1 MSEKSM
7 LAAADTL
14 KALRDEKMEL
24 QAKLKE
30 VQESIDAVEAEL
42 IQLMTDEECTGFD
55 RNGSRFSLVI
65 REFPGAVPE
74 EKEEL
79 YRRMRAH
86 GFDHLF
92 TINTPQQWRNITDAA
107 QTLSATVKELKANND
122 DVLPDWLEGVI
133 QIFEQPSIRVSRSKK

>member
-1 MSEKSM
+1 MNEKSM

-14 KALRDEKMEL
+14 KALRDEKSDL
-24 QAKLKE
+24 QAKLKD
-30 VQESIDAVEAEL
+30 VQERIDSVEAEL

-79 YRRMRAH
+79 YRRMREH
-86 GFDHLF
+86 GFEHLF
-92 TINTPQQWRNITDAA
+92 TINV
-107 QTLSATVKELKANND
+107 QTRSGTIKELKANND

-133 QIFEQPSIRVSRSKK
+133 QVFEQPSIRVSKSKK

>member
-1 MSEKSM
+1 MNEKSM

-14 KALRDEKMEL
+14 KALRDEKSDL

-30 VQESIDAVEAEL
+30 VQEGIDAVEAEL

-65 REFPGAVPE
+65 REYPGAVPE

-79 YRRMRAH
+79 YRRMREH
-86 GFDHLF
+86 GFEHLF
-92 TINTPQQWRNITDAA
+92 TINV
-107 QTLSATVKELKANND
+107 QTLSGTIKELKANND

-133 QIFEQPSIRVSRSKK
+133 QSYEEPNIRVTKSR

>member
-1 MSEKSM
+1 MIEKSM
-7 LAAADTL
+7 LSAADTL
-14 KALRDEKMEL
+14 KALRDEKSDL

-30 VQESIDAVEAEL
+30 VQESIDTVEAEL

-55 RNGSRFSLVI
+55 RNGTRFSLVI
-65 REFPGAVPE
+65 KEYPGAVPE

-79 YRRMRAH
+79 YRRMRTH

-92 TINTPQQWRNITDAA
+92 TINT

>member
-1 MSEKSM
+1 MNEKSM

-14 KALRDEKMEL
+14 KALRDEKSDL
-24 QAKLKE
+24 QANLKD
-30 VQESIDAVEAEL
+30 VQERIDSVEAEL

-92 TINTPQQWRNITDAA
+92 TINTM
-107 QTLSATVKELKANND
+107 TLGATVKELKANND

-133 QIFEQPSIRVSRSKK
+133 QVFEQPSIRVSKSKK

>member
-1 MSEKSM
+1 MNEKSM

-14 KALRDEKMEL
+14 KALRDEKAEL
-24 QAKLKE
+24 QARLKT
-30 VQESIDAVEAEL
+30 VQEGIDTVEAEL

-55 RNGSRFSLVI
+55 RDGTRFSLVI
-65 REFPGAVPE
+65 KEYPGAVPQ

-79 YRRMRAH
+79 YRRMRMH
-86 GFDHLF
+86 GFEHLF
-92 TINTPQQWRNITDAA
+92 TINT

-133 QIFEQPSIRVSRSKK
+133 QIYEQPSIRVSRSKK

>member
-1 MSEKSM
+1 MNDKSM
-7 LAAADTL
+7 LASADTL
-14 KALRDEKMEL
+14 KALRDEKSNL

-30 VQESIDAVEAEL
+30 VQEGIDTVEAEL
-42 IQLMTDEECTGFD
+42 IQLMTDAECTGFD
-55 RNGSRFSLVI
+55 RNGIRFSLVI

-79 YRRMRAH
+79 YRRMRTH

-92 TINTPQQWRNITDAA
+92 TINT

-133 QIFEQPSIRVSRSKK
+133 QIFEQPSIRVSKSKK

>member
-42 IQLMTDEECTGFD
+42 IQYMTDEECTGFD

-65 REFPGAVPE
+65 KEFPGAVPE

-79 YRRMRAH
+79 YRRMREH

-92 TINTPQQWRNITDAA
+92 TINTM
-107 QTLSATVKELKANND
+107 TLGATVKELKANND
-122 DVLPDWLEGVI
+122 DILPDWLEGVI
-133 QIFEQPSIRVSRSKK
+133 QIYEQPIIRVAKSRK